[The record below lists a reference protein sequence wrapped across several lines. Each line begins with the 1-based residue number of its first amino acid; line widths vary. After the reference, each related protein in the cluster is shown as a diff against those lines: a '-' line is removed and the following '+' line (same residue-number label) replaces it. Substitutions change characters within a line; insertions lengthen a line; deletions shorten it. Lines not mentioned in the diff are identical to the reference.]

1 MKDRIVQGLQDHPLV
16 EPILEEARARGET
29 VYLVGGAVRDMALG
43 LTPKDLDF
51 ATEKPYEMAQSIAR
65 RYGSR
70 VVSLGKEAFSTYRI
84 PLEGFCLDWV
94 GLAGGSVDSDLRR
107 RDFTINAIAVELDT
121 GAFLDPTGGFTDLQ
135 RSCLRMASPT
145 AFQEDPVRIVK
156 AYRMLAQFPSLQL
169 DPATE
174 VALSTEKEA
183 LMDVSPD
190 RLHVELE
197 RLFQCE
203 LPGRAVERMAASGV
217 LFILV
222 PEMQA
227 LSGLDQNDFHH
238 ADVLGHSIEALS
250 RCDGTLSWLYALGL
264 GPFTAHQ
271 VLVLRLACLLH
282 DLGKADTKSVDE
294 RGVHFYGHPKPS
306 AEKAR
311 LVLKRLRFSNAVV
324 EEVSELCLNHL
335 RPLALLKTEPRRTA
349 VRRLIHSMGDL
360 LPLLLALSYAD
371 KASARG
377 RDAEKNLGELSE
389 LCLEVRQTSAEEG
402 RHLRKI
408 PKLVD
413 GLRAVEI
420 LGLQRPGRELGAAL
434 DALLE
439 RQVEGSIT
447 DVPQAEAFLR
457 EWASRHLAAA
467 KG

>member
-1 MKDRIVQGLQDHPLV
+1 MKDRIMQGLQDHPLV
-16 EPILEEARARGET
+16 EPVLEEARARGET

-43 LTPKDLDF
+43 LVPKDLDF

-84 PLEGFCLDWV
+84 PLGGFFLDWV
-94 GLAGGSVDSDLRR
+94 GLAGGSIDSDLRR
-107 RDFTINAIAVELDT
+107 RDFTVNAIAVDPDT
-121 GAFLDPTGGFTDLQ
+121 GVFLDPTGGFPDLQ

-145 AFQEDPVRIVK
+145 ALRDDPVRILK
-156 AYRMLAQFPSLQL
+156 AYRMLAQFPSLEL

-174 VALSTEKEA
+174 VALSGEKDA
-183 LMDVSPD
+183 LMDVPPD

-203 LPGRAVERMAASGV
+203 RPGLAVERMAASGV

-222 PEMQA
+222 PEMAA
-227 LSGLDQNDFHH
+227 LSGLDQNHFHH
-238 ADVLGHSIEALS
+238 ADVLNHSIEALS
-250 RCDGTLSWLYALGL
+250 RCDGGIPWLKGLGL
-264 GPFTAHQ
+264 GPFNAHQ

-282 DLGKADTKSVDE
+282 DLGKAETKSVDE

-306 AEKAR
+306 AENA
-311 LVLKRLRFSNAVV
+311 LVILKRLRFSNAVA
-324 EEVSELCLNHL
+324 EQVSELCLNHL
-335 RPLALLKTEPRRTA
+335 RPLALLKTEPRKTA

-377 RDAEKNLGELSE
+377 KDAEKNLSE
-389 LCLEVRQTSAEEG
+389 LTGLCAEVRATAEEEG
-402 RHLRKI
+402 RRLRKL

-413 GLRAVEI
+413 GLRACEI
-420 LGLQRPGRELGAAL
+420 LGLQRPGRELGHAL

-447 DVPQAEAFLR
+447 DVHQAEAFLR
-457 EWASRHLAAA
+457 DWAARHQAVA
-467 KG
+467 KE